1 MTVIEGMGFTA
12 AEARQILLK
21 EPLVFMQKFEEKLQ
35 SKFELLHT
43 QVQSL
48 AIKTCRRRKWRD
60 LIVIFETRGFNLLK
74 FW

>member
-48 AIKTCRRRKWRD
+48 AIKTCRRRK
-60 LIVIFETRGFNLLK
+60 
-74 FW
+74 